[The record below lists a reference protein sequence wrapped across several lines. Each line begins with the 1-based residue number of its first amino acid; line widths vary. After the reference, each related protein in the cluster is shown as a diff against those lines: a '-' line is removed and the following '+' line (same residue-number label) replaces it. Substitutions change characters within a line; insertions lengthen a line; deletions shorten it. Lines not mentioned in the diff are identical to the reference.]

1 MYFSMLGDPLKLILQ
16 HVCALEHKQSMQ
28 LTYSARFII
37 VWGDDLLNN
46 MLFIHIEILILTCY
60 DNVEGKKEGNKI

>member
-46 MLFIHIEILILTCY
+46 IFSFILKSLS
-60 DNVEGKKEGNKI
+60 